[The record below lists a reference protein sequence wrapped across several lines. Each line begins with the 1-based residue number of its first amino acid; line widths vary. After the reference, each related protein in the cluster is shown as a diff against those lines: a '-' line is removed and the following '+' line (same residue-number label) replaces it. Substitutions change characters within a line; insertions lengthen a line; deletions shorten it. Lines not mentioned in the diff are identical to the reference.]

1 MDELF
6 FCEQILN
13 KKTNGNSLFYKILRH
28 KFGNEYVDRC
38 VFNDFKERLRNRCW
52 LAFKRI
58 KENKPYNTE
67 KILGADFNTIKKHIE
82 NQFKENMSWDNMG
95 KNGWVI
101 DHIKP
106 LALAKTKEEL
116 LILCNYKNL
125 QPMWE
130 KENKTKSSI
139 YNGKRVTYKHNI
151 QWMS

>member
-1 MDELF
+1 MIKES
-6 FCEQILN
+6 N
-13 KKTNGNSLFYKILRH
+13 KNLYKKLRI
-28 KFGNEYVDRC
+28 KYGDEYVDRC
-38 VFNDFKERLRNRCW
+38 IFNDFKEKLRNRCW
-52 LAFKRI
+52 FAFKRI

-82 NQFKENMSWDNMG
+82 NQFNENMCWDNMG

-125 QPMWE
+125 QPMFE
-130 KENKTKSSI
+130 KENKKKSSI
-139 YNGKRVTYKHNI
+139 YNGVRITYKHNV

>member
-1 MDELF
+1 MKAS
-6 FCEQILN
+6 N
-13 KKTNGNSLFYKILRH
+13 KDFYKKLRI
-28 KFGNEYVDRC
+28 KYGDDYVERC
-38 VFNDFKERLRNRCW
+38 IFNDFKERLRNRCW
-52 LAFKRI
+52 FAFKRI

-82 NQFKENMSWDNMG
+82 NQFKENMFWDNMG

-106 LALAKTKEEL
+106 LSLAKTKEEL
-116 LILCNYKNL
+116 LILCNYENL

-139 YNGKRVTYKHNI
+139 YNGERITYKHNI
-151 QWMS
+151 QWK

>member
-1 MDELF
+1 MIKEKNID
-6 FCEQILN
+6 
-13 KKTNGNSLFYKILRH
+13 FYQKLRI
-28 KFGNEYVDRC
+28 KYSNDYVERC
-38 VFNDFKERLRNRCW
+38 IFNDFKERLRNRCW
-52 LAFKRI
+52 FAFKRI

-82 NQFKENMSWDNMG
+82 NKFKENMSWDNMG

-130 KENKTKSSI
+130 KENKKKSSI
-139 YNGKRVTYKHNI
+139 YNGQRVTYKHNLK
-151 QWMS
+151 WN